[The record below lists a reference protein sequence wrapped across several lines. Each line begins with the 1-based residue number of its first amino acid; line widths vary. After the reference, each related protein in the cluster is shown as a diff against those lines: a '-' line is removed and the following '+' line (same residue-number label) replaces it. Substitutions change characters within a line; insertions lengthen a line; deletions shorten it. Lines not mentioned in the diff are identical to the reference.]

1 MLLLQPREHSSW
13 SKASKALSKETLLSI
28 GYIIT
33 KYQRNTLALFVGRF
47 LRKTKRITNWHSQRT
62 DTNLKSSLR
71 KIMCWCWNS
80 QSSLV
85 TKIKEQ
91 PRRKMYY
98 YYLLIKPKTHQVTS
112 LKKSRWKNLWCTTPR
127 GFGSRALGCM
137 WRLSYYYYYLLPESG
152 LSISL
157 LFLEEIENTRKT
169 YLL

>member
-1 MLLLQPREHSSW
+1 MLQPREHSSW

-47 LRKTKRITNWHSQRT
+47 LRKTKRITTDIVKERT
-62 DTNLKSSLR
+62 QTLKKKQFKKS
-71 KIMCWCWNS
+71 IMCWCWNS

-85 TKIKEQ
+85 KKIKEQ

-112 LKKSRWKNLWCTTPR
+112 LNKSRWKISDVLLHADSARVPSIACDAWVTTITTYSQR
-127 GFGSRALGCM
+127 VDS
-137 WRLSYYYYYLLPESG
+137 
-152 LSISL
+152 
-157 LFLEEIENTRKT
+157 LFL
-169 YLL
+169 YFF

>member
-1 MLLLQPREHSSW
+1 MLQPREHSSW

-71 KIMCWCWNS
+71 KKMCWCWNS

-85 TKIKEQ
+85 KKIKEQ

-112 LKKSRWKNLWCTTPR
+112 LNKSRWKISDVLLHADSARVPSVACDAWVTTITTYSQR
-127 GFGSRALGCM
+127 VDS
-137 WRLSYYYYYLLPESG
+137 
-152 LSISL
+152 
-157 LFLEEIENTRKT
+157 LFL
-169 YLL
+169 YFF